1 MSTEAAQNR
10 ITVSIDVTPEEL
22 SRVLDILTKDVALS
36 RAILDRPAD
45 TEDDPAEGAAGYFT
59 EQRDAVQ
66 RVVDQLN
73 AQYPRRQADR

>member
-45 TEDDPAEGAAGYFT
+45 AEDDPAEGAAGYFT